1 MHSTPS
7 PMLESSICCLGERNL
22 GESPVPI
29 INKSTESLI
38 IRGNKNSF
46 PISVMSIFDNSLD
59 ELAETKQGLDN
70 LMCESDTEES
80 SIEIM
85 VFVFAFCW
93 VNSINLYAY
102 LIVGTTL

>member
-1 MHSTPS
+1 MHSTPR
-7 PMLESSICCLGERNL
+7 PILESSICCLAERNL

-29 INKSTESLI
+29 INKSTESLA

-46 PISVMSIFDNSLD
+46 PISVMSTFDTSLD
-59 ELAETKQGLDN
+59 ELAEIKQGLVN

>member
-1 MHSTPS
+1 MHSTPR
-7 PMLESSICCLGERNL
+7 PILESSICCLAERNL

-29 INKSTESLI
+29 INKSTESLA

-59 ELAETKQGLDN
+59 ELAETKQGLVN

-93 VNSINLYAY
+93 VNSINLYEY
-102 LIVGTTL
+102 LIDGTTL

>member
-1 MHSTPS
+1 MHSTPR
-7 PMLESSICCLGERNL
+7 PILESSICCLAERNL

-29 INKSTESLI
+29 INKSTESLA

-46 PISVMSIFDNSLD
+46 PISVMFIFDTSLD
-59 ELAETKQGLDN
+59 ELAETKQGLVN
-70 LMCESDTEES
+70 LVWESDTEES

>member
-22 GESPVPI
+22 GELPVPI
-29 INKSTESLI
+29 INKSTESFI

-59 ELAETKQGLDN
+59 ELAETKQGLVN
-70 LMCESDTEES
+70 LM
-80 SIEIM
+80 
-85 VFVFAFCW
+85 
-93 VNSINLYAY
+93 
-102 LIVGTTL
+102 

>member
-1 MHSTPS
+1 MHSTPR
-7 PMLESSICCLGERNL
+7 PILESSICCLGERNL

-29 INKSTESLI
+29 INKSTESFI
-38 IRGNKNSF
+38 IRGNKNSL

-59 ELAETKQGLDN
+59 ELVETKQGLVN

-85 VFVFAFCW
+85 VFVLALC
-93 VNSINLYAY
+93 
-102 LIVGTTL
+102 

>member
-1 MHSTPS
+1 M
-7 PMLESSICCLGERNL
+7 

-29 INKSTESLI
+29 INKLTESLT
-38 IRGNKNSF
+38 IRGNKNSY
-46 PISVMSIFDNSLD
+46 PISVMSIFETSLD
-59 ELAETKQGLDN
+59 ELAETKQGLVN